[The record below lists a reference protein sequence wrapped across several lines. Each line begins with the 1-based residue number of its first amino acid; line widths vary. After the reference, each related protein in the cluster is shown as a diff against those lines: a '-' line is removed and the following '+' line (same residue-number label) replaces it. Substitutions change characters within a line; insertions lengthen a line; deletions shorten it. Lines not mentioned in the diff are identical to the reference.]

1 MKDLAFYLKKKPPV
15 AGNKAGFFKSVQSCT
30 HTFLMLIVLNWSGLQ
45 SSNDKFIDSRA
56 LKLLGC
62 YHYKFITLIH
72 TLFIGFPL
80 GSIFPLSRFAGV
92 ERTSQP
98 LRLVNFRS
106 GLYFFYMNFTDTLFY
121 GYFWNAGSCWQ
132 YDMNEIMYIVK
143 GVTLQMYYRT
153 DVLYLHIRSPYIE

>member
-1 MKDLAFYLKKKPPV
+1 
-15 AGNKAGFFKSVQSCT
+15 
-30 HTFLMLIVLNWSGLQ
+30 MLIVFNWSGLK

-62 YHYKFITLIH
+62 YHYTFITLIH
-72 TLFIGFPL
+72 TPFIGFPL

-106 GLYFFYMNFTDTLFY
+106 GLYFPLSCRVFFYMNFTDTLFY
-121 GYFWNAGSCWQ
+121 GCFWNAGSCWQ
-132 YDMNEIMYIVK
+132 YDINEIMYIVK
-143 GVTLQMYYRT
+143 GVTL
-153 DVLYLHIRSPYIE
+153 